1 MGRKTYMT
9 GRGQTARLLRC
20 NRLSFGRVPPLFG
33 LLCSV
38 HPRIKRAPPSPHGRA
53 AMPCTGGTT
62 RPIFAKSMAG
72 QSTPPGH
79 AHVQRRLPP
88 RQGRHSRPRL
98 VAAMSVSSRRR
109 LYPADPTQAEHHH
122 ARSLLHTIYFELPL
136 VHLDVDD
143 TKRQILEHFRLNRGL
158 RSPLG
163 HASSSCGGCGSRGSA
178 PR

>member
-1 MGRKTYMT
+1 MAQQLGSARGVSAKDGGGVGRKTYMT

-88 RQGRHSRPRL
+88 RQGRHSRPRACCRNVGIL
-98 VAAMSVSSRRR
+98 AAKALPCRPYTGRASSRAVAPTYYLFRAAIGASRR
-109 LYPADPTQAEHHH
+109 
-122 ARSLLHTIYFELPL
+122 
-136 VHLDVDD
+136 
-143 TKRQILEHFRLNRGL
+143 G
-158 RSPLG
+158 
-163 HASSSCGGCGSRGSA
+163 
-178 PR
+178 